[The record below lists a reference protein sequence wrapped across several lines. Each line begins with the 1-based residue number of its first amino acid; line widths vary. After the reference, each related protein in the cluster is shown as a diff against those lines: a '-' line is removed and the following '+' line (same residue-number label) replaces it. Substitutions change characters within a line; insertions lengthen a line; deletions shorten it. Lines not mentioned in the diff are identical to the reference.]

1 MFVIVKF
8 VKNERTGKKLPVI
21 MVDNQSEILEFEDK
35 KEAVKLCEILNVNS
49 DSGHSYVIREV

>member
-21 MVDNQSEILEFEDK
+21 LLDNQSEILEFEDK
-35 KEAVKLCEILNVNS
+35 NEALKLCEILNVNS